1 MSGAA
6 AMTGSERPLT
16 TLTAAD
22 EQWRDL
28 VSQFA
33 ATQVRPRVRVMDE
46 TAELHPDLLS
56 ALFGAG
62 LMGVEIPAAYGGAG
76 RDLFQLVLAIEELA
90 RADPSVAVIVDVQ
103 NALVVS
109 ALLRHG
115 NGDQRRRYLPRLASG
130 MVGAYAIS
138 EADAGSDALAL
149 RAQATPCPAGYAL
162 DGTKAWVTNAAE
174 AGLFL
179 LFAKVQDGAG
189 PGRLTAFLVD
199 ATAPGITVGP
209 PIGKLGIRASSTR
222 ELMLSGVTVGSH
234 DVLGR
239 VGEGEVLA
247 VETLN
252 VGKLGIAAQLVGLA
266 QGALDEA
273 VGYARQRRQFGEPIA
288 GFQGVRFPLARVAA
302 EIEAARVTLY
312 NTARVLA
319 SGSANER
326 LRSAAVAKYVASAVA
341 EHAAALAVETLGGN
355 GFSTRFLA
363 EKFYRDAKIGTI
375 YEGTSNMQFRTIA
388 ALLLGS
394 VRGAAAAGA
403 RR

>member
-1 MSGAA
+1 
-6 AMTGSERPLT
+6 MTGLAVAERPLT
-16 TLTAAD
+16 ALSAAD
-22 EQWRDL
+22 EQWRDF

-33 ATQVRPRVRVMDE
+33 AEHVRPLVREMDE
-46 TAELHPDLLS
+46 AAALRPDLLTR
-56 ALFGAG
+56 LFEAG

-76 RDLFQLVLAIEELA
+76 RGLFQVVLAIEELA
-90 RADPSVAVIVDVQ
+90 RVDPAVAVVVDVQ
-103 NALVVS
+103 NALVAS

-115 NGDQRRRYLPRLASG
+115 SGDQRRRYLPRLASG

-149 RAQATPCPAGYAL
+149 CARATPCAAGFSL

-179 LFAKVQDGAG
+179 LFAKVHDGEGAG
-189 PGRLTAFLVD
+189 RMTAFLVD
-199 ATAPGITVGP
+199 GTAPGVRVGS

-222 ELMLSGVTVGSH
+222 ELTLSGVIAGRH

-273 VGYARQRRQFGEPIA
+273 LGYARQRRQFGEPIA
-288 GFQGVRFPLARVAA
+288 DFQGVRFPLARLAA
-302 EIEAARVTLY
+302 EIDAARVTVY
-312 NTARVLA
+312 NTARVLE
-319 SGSANER
+319 SGTATER
-326 LRSAAVAKYVASAVA
+326 LRAAAVAKYVASDVA
-341 EHAAALAVETLGGN
+341 ERAAAQAVETLGGN
-355 GFSTRFLA
+355 GFSTRSLA
-363 EKFYRDAKIGTI
+363 EKFYRDAKIGKI

-388 ALLLGS
+388 SLLLGP
-394 VRGAAAAGA
+394 VRDLRPTGA
-403 RR
+403 RQ